1 MQHNIL
7 SAILDVAVSLAEAG
21 AEISRIEESIFR
33 MCSAYNFQRVDAYA
47 TTSHLLVSVETKDG
61 EVKMLQR
68 RVYGSSINIEKMHRL
83 NSLVRYISANAPS
96 TQEIKEKILEINAT
110 KKNSAYILPLFYA
123 IIAVCFAL
131 FFGCRNINEA
141 VVSFVVGIVIGVL
154 DVLFGKVQINKILMR
169 FVCSLLASFL
179 VMFFISIGFIQN
191 PDYVIIGNIM
201 SLIPG
206 IGITNALRDLLSGDI
221 ITGILRSIEALLL
234 TVAIALGFALPS
246 LILGGG
252 F

>member
-1 MQHNIL
+1 MQYNIL

-21 AEISRIEESIFR
+21 AEISRIEESITR
-33 MCSAYNFQRVDAYA
+33 MCSAYNFGRIDAYA
-47 TTSHLLVSVETKDG
+47 TTSHILVSVETKDG
-61 EVKMLQR
+61 ESKMLQR
-68 RVYGSSINIEKMHRL
+68 RVFGSSLNIEKMHRL
-83 NSLVRYISANAPS
+83 NSLVRYISAGAP
-96 TQEIKEKILEINAT
+96 TAQEIKEKNAEINTT

-123 IIAVCFAL
+123 IIAVAFAF
-131 FFGCRNINEA
+131 FFGCRNLNEA
-141 VVSFVVGIVIGVL
+141 VVAFLVGNGIGVL
-154 DVLFGKVQINKILMR
+154 DVLFGKIQINKILMR
-169 FVCSLLASFL
+169 FVCSLFASLL
-179 VMFFISIGFIQN
+179 VRFFISVGFITN

-246 LILGGG
+246 IILGGG